1 MANYLLIVQTIPA
14 VRIIFVFFSVTRMR
28 THRIEWSSLKPF
40 IQRFQTIDMCV
51 YNYVL
56 ALSLKVIVLSDPHIV
71 LHCSLEWSISFN
83 INVYTSFLLPNM
95 TLV

>member
-1 MANYLLIVQTIPA
+1 
-14 VRIIFVFFSVTRMR
+14 
-28 THRIEWSSLKPF
+28 
-40 IQRFQTIDMCV
+40 MCV